1 MLRRHEHVLAYPQ
14 YSTGNKPLPRNIIDT
29 VIDFYRE
36 DGISRI
42 SSNSK
47 DIIQI
52 NKNPIS
58 LRFMEMTVLEAFH
71 IFQERFPNTV
81 SRSSFYS
88 LRPREVK
95 ITSPHDTCICLYH
108 ENMNLALKVC
118 MFFPQHI
125 LTCFFRTKSFNQKV
139 LYHSEMYSFYKNI
152 FNYKC
157 I

>member
-14 YSTGNKPLPRNIIDT
+14 YAAGNKPLSRNTINT

-42 SSNSK
+42 SPNSK

-58 LRFMEMTVLEAFH
+58 LRFMEMTVIEAFH
-71 IFQERFPNTV
+71 IFQERLPNAV
-81 SRSSFYS
+81 SQSSFYS
-88 LRPREVK
+88 LKPREVK

-108 ENMNLALKVC
+108 ENMNLALKVSVL
-118 MFFPQHI
+118 FPEHI
-125 LTCFFRTKSFNQKV
+125 LSCYFLTETFN
-139 LYHSEMYSFYKNI
+139 
-152 FNYKC
+152 
-157 I
+157 